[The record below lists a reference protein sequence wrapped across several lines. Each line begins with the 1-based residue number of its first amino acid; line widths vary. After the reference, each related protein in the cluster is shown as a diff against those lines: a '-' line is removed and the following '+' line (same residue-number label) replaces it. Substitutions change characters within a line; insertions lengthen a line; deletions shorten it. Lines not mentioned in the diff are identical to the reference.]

1 MAYANNLSAVVEDF
15 LFRLAP
21 GPNAKELDDVQK
33 RKGSRQFP
41 ERFKSLKGS
50 LADAEKGNVEDVR
63 LKCLLENTN
72 VEQGNLLTDPYKYS
86 EGMAADQKDRYIQYL
101 AEQNQNLRLPRN
113 AQN

>member
-1 MAYANNLSAVVEDF
+1 MLIICLS
-15 LFRLAP
+15 LLKISCLGLAP

-63 LKCLLENTN
+63 LKCLLEK
-72 VEQGNLLTDPYKYS
+72 YKC
-86 EGMAADQKDRYIQYL
+86 
-101 AEQNQNLRLPRN
+101 
-113 AQN
+113 

>member
-41 ERFKSLKGS
+41 ERFKSLKG
-50 LADAEKGNVEDVR
+50 
-63 LKCLLENTN
+63 
-72 VEQGNLLTDPYKYS
+72 
-86 EGMAADQKDRYIQYL
+86 
-101 AEQNQNLRLPRN
+101 
-113 AQN
+113 

>member
-1 MAYANNLSAVVEDF
+1 MIYVNQRGANLSAVAEDF

-21 GPNAKELDDVQK
+21 GPNAMELDDVQK

-63 LKCLLENTN
+63 LKCLLEK
-72 VEQGNLLTDPYKYS
+72 YKC
-86 EGMAADQKDRYIQYL
+86 
-101 AEQNQNLRLPRN
+101 
-113 AQN
+113 

>member
-63 LKCLLENTN
+63 LKCLY
-72 VEQGNLLTDPYKYS
+72 G
-86 EGMAADQKDRYIQYL
+86 
-101 AEQNQNLRLPRN
+101 
-113 AQN
+113 AQNEAYKTIY

>member
-1 MAYANNLSAVVEDF
+1 MAYANNLSVVVEDF

-50 LADAEKGNVEDVR
+50 F
-63 LKCLLENTN
+63 
-72 VEQGNLLTDPYKYS
+72 S
-86 EGMAADQKDRYIQYL
+86 
-101 AEQNQNLRLPRN
+101 
-113 AQN
+113 

>member
-1 MAYANNLSAVVEDF
+1 MAYANNFSVVVEDF

-63 LKCLLENTN
+63 LKCLLEK
-72 VEQGNLLTDPYKYS
+72 YKC
-86 EGMAADQKDRYIQYL
+86 
-101 AEQNQNLRLPRN
+101 
-113 AQN
+113 